1 MIRWLR
7 EWLTARSR
15 PLQDRLA
22 LLIAAAVA
30 GAVAITGGAAYVITL
45 LSVYAQLDNEL
56 VDVAAVT
63 STWLQQDLESLGGV
77 DPNALHAANVTV
89 ELLRADNDTITLPAG
104 GGGGGATVVWVTLT
118 TAAQAITLPAATE
131 GAQRIVVLTQ
141 DGTGGRTATWPEEV
155 IWEGGA
161 IPSVPS
167 GPSERA
173 VFTLLGAASGV
184 WLGFLSGMFAA
195 PVVPDTTA
203 PTSGTLTA
211 SLITSS
217 SFRLT
222 ATGSGDNVALHTQ
235 PYRFSVDNGV
245 SYGAWQVSPDA
256 DFTGRT
262 ASTAYT
268 CLHQV
273 RDAAGNTSTGSPI
286 TATTLAASVPAITD
300 SFNRADSTSGLGQT
314 DTGQTWEQIGTGI
327 VGIIGGAAYRASS
340 NAAAVVDFGQ
350 ADMWVTHKVVVP
362 GDYFAGHLAR
372 YVDANNNY
380 SLETSSAG
388 GTGNVKVTRTA
399 GGTQKAVDGAVI
411 PSIAPGDTIGVSYK
425 EVAGGTEI
433 KMYKN
438 GTLTMTA
445 TDNTAGRPMGTKAG
459 IKPYNNVNIR
469 LDDFSIQAPE

>member
-1 MIRWLR
+1 MATQIQLR
-7 EWLTARSR
+7 RGTSAEW
-15 PLQDRLA
+15 
-22 LLIAAAVA
+22 AAANPVLAQGEVGIDLTLGKMRLGDGVTAWA
-30 GAVAITGGAAYVITL
+30 GLTPIG
-45 LSVYAQLDNEL
+45 
-56 VDVAAVT
+56 VAAT
-63 STWLQQDLESLGGV
+63 PA
-77 DPNALHAANVTV
+77 DPGDFAT
-89 ELLRADNDTITLPAG
+89 
-104 GGGGGATVVWVTLT
+104 ATVVWVTLT

-217 SFRLT
+217 AFRLT
-222 ATGSGDNVALHTQ
+222 ATGSGDNVALHAQ

-245 SYGAWQVSPDA
+245 SYGAWQVSPNA

-340 NAAAVVDFGQ
+340 NAVAVVDFGQ
-350 ADMWVTHKVVVP
+350 ADMWVTHKVVVL

-388 GTGNVKVTRTA
+388 GTGNVKVTRVV
-399 GGTQKAVDGAVI
+399 GGTQNAVDGVGI

-459 IKPYNNVNIR
+459 IKPYNNANIR